1 MSIPNNIT
9 KEHLEQGLQ
18 KLRVLGIEGLSAST
32 KFDVLYKGER
42 FPPKELL
49 RVTNWIANGYELRYF
64 AGGDESN
71 NFLINR
77 ELTVVLKGTEREIV
91 LNYTKKLREGRN
103 EEELFVSRTSEIL
116 DVDSEKFT
124 NDIENSDLKSTD
136 SIQVIKARIGQ
147 SIFKKAL
154 LRRECKCALCGVSD
168 IAFLIASHIKPW
180 SASNHKERLDVNNGL
195 LLCPNHDAVFDKGY
209 ITFDGN
215 GCIMISK
222 TLNEE
227 MRIFLNLP
235 KSLRISLESNPQI
248 YMEYHRRNIYLDKK
262 TRIQGINDTLSIV
275 QNVPYKGFNHN

>member
-1 MSIPNNIT
+1 M
-9 KEHLEQGLQ
+9 
-18 KLRVLGIEGLSAST
+18 
-32 KFDVLYKGER
+32 LYKGER

-77 ELTVVLKGTEREIV
+77 ELTVVLKGTERAIV
-91 LNYTKKLREGRN
+91 LDYTKKLREGRN
-103 EEELFVSRTSEIL
+103 EEELFVSRTKIL

-124 NDIENSDLKSTD
+124 NDIENTNLKSTD

-154 LRRECKCALCGVSD
+154 LIRECKCALCGVSNT
-168 IAFLIASHIKPW
+168 AFLIASHIKPW
-180 SASNHKERLDVNNGL
+180 SASNHKERLDVNNRL

-227 MRIFLNLP
+227 MRVFLNLQ
-235 KSLRISLESNPQI
+235 RV
-248 YMEYHRRNIYLDKK
+248 Y
-262 TRIQGINDTLSIV
+262 G
-275 QNVPYKGFNHN
+275 